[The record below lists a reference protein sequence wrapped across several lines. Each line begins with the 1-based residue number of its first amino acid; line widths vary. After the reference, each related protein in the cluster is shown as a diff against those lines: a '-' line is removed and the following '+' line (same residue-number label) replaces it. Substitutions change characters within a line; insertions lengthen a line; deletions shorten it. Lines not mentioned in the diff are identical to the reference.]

1 MLLFWIS
8 IGATE
13 MRIWFSFQKDNRK
26 MSTNGKY
33 LKNKKSIKHEDIK
46 RPFPL
51 LSSSV
56 PQQHKAM
63 FRANMSLLV
72 SEVL

>member
-13 MRIWFSFQKDNRK
+13 MRIWFSFQKDNYK

-33 LKNKKSIKHEDIK
+33 LRNKKSIKQEGIK
-46 RPFPL
+46 KHFPL
-51 LSSSV
+51 LSSLV
-56 PQQHKAM
+56 PQQLKAM
-63 FRANMSLLV
+63 FRANISLLV